1 MVIPLVVVHHFDKVR
16 ILGGCKDDINV
27 DRIIAVRSLIL
38 QGLEEL
44 FCRAAAFGDHPLNVA
59 LKELLVLIVNIGV
72 PMRTDRKVITRVT
85 ITENCRLLT
94 LTCFQRFRRHS
105 QHQRHDGAMLRI
117 N

>member
-85 ITENCRLLT
+85 IIENC
-94 LTCFQRFRRHS
+94 
-105 QHQRHDGAMLRI
+105 
-117 N
+117 